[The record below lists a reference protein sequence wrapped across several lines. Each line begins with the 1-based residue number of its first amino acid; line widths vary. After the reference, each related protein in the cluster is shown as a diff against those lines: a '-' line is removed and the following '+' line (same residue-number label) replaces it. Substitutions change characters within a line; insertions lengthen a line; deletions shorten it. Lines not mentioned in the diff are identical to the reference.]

1 MNETTSPSY
10 IYIEEIQ
17 GFKKTLRPKNS
28 NVGFA
33 LEMLLVR
40 CGGLLDHCWLL
51 YTLPS
56 GPAQNYSLGSELEQ
70 GVP

>member
-51 YTLPS
+51 YRAFYL
-56 GPAQNYSLGSELEQ
+56 Q
-70 GVP
+70 GQHRTTALALS